1 MRKVFVSLSM
11 INTYKYIIAF
21 TLDVCPKNI
30 IFEEV
35 ICSQVATVMNTSVVQ
50 GKSNVI
56 KSKLIN
62 GIN

>member
-11 INTYKYIIAF
+11 INTYKYIITF

-35 ICSQVATVMNTSVVQ
+35 ICSQVATVINTSVP